1 MGIPSIY
8 PKTGGISEFFPDN
21 YKLSFKQYDYK
32 DLENKILLL
41 DKIDL
46 LKVGQRNKVYIENYL
61 DKEIL
66 NNKLDKIFNE

>member
-1 MGIPSIY
+1 
-8 PKTGGISEFFPDN
+8 
-21 YKLSFKQYDYK
+21 LSFKQYDYK

-66 NNKLDKIFNE
+66 NNKLDNIFNE